1 MKAFYLFF
9 LFLFLSMN
17 LIDTAPANGRIR
29 SMLGFGKKAAPAPTP
44 KVEKKPSFS
53 SSTPN
58 IPNAAPAGAKTFK
71 SSHEN
76 VQKFNNQVTKTA
88 NAADVQKKKNIS
100 AGNQAGANANR
111 RTEHYTAHNRN
122 ELLKASNSGNKI
134 ALSRS
139 ESGRHDVYH
148 AVPRN

>member
-1 MKAFYLFF
+1 MPVGGK
-9 LFLFLSMN
+9 
-17 LIDTAPANGRIR
+17 IR

-58 IPNAAPAGAKTFK
+58 IPNSAPADAKTFK
-71 SSHEN
+71 SSHDN
-76 VQKFNNQVTKTA
+76 VQNFNNQVTKTA
-88 NAADVQKKKNIS
+88 NAADAQKKKDLS
-100 AGNQAGANANR
+100 AGNQAGVNTNR

-122 ELLKASNSGNKI
+122 ELLKASNSGDKI